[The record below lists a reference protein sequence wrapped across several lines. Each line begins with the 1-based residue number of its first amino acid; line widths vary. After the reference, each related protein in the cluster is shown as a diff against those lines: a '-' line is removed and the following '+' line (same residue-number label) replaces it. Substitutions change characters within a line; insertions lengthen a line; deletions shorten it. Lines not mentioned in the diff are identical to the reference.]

1 MAESKQSKRV
11 RAKRLAR
18 LKFLQSLRTAK
29 RALNELENPAPVYDG
44 RGRKKKRVKMRHLK
58 VESCYKHDSN
68 DDSSL

>member
-44 RGRKKKRVKMRHLK
+44 RGRKKK
-58 VESCYKHDSN
+58 ESQK
-68 DDSSL
+68 